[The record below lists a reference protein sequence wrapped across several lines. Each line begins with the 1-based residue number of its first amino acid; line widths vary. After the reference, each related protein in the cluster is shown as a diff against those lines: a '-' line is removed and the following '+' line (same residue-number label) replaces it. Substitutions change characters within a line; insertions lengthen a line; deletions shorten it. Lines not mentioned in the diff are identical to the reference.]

1 MIEMKNTLSFPR
13 PARTLLSKKYGVGLI
28 RYTNGD
34 TEKVIYSSNRVD
46 GESYEHTN
54 NPIGK

>member
-1 MIEMKNTLSFPR
+1 MLSFPR

-46 GESYEHTN
+46 GESYEHIN